1 MLSKIPTSPSSF
13 IAANFSLVPQSLE
26 PPVLERPT
34 GPRQGPFR
42 GQGAERR
49 RLVQRVSWREGCQ
62 GCLKFVEKTVGQF
75 FDDDESLRRDT
86 ALAHVVHLG
95 PDRPLD
101 RLVEVR
107 VLKHDEGVAPAKLQR
122 RLLEV

>member
-1 MLSKIPTSPSSF
+1 MRERSRPIDSLATHDQSRTLGEGSF
-13 IAANFSLVPQSLE
+13 DLIQQLY
-26 PPVLERPT
+26 
-34 GPRQGPFR
+34 QGPFR

-62 GCLKFVEKTVGQF
+62 SYLKFVEEAVGQF
-75 FDDDESLRRDT
+75 FDDDESLRRDA

-107 VLKHDEGVAPAKLQR
+107 VLKHLSLIHISEPTR
-122 RLLEV
+122 RTPISYA